1 MLYVLLI
8 VILLVAAVMLLRLRF
23 RLEFSDRRRA
33 VFAGLGRTGW
43 AFDFESRQ
51 SSLKLA
57 GLTVAKLKTEDE
69 KKARPKPEPKASRK
83 KKKKKKTKRKRP
95 LGDVLRV
102 APKVMKAA
110 ASYGL
115 SLLRALRLEELDGE
129 IKAGFDQP
137 DLTGTAYG
145 YYQAAAAAVP
155 GMGHRFRFQ
164 PDWDGPSLGG
174 SARVAVAIPLYRI
187 VVSTLVLILKL
198 PLRDLIKL
206 AIGKKKGDQ
215 DVQ

>member
-1 MLYVLLI
+1 
-8 VILLVAAVMLLRLRF
+8 MLLRLRF

-33 VFAGLGRTGW
+33 IFAGLGRTGW
-43 AFDFESRQ
+43 AFDFTSRRG
-51 SSLKLA
+51 SLKLA
-57 GLTVAKLKTEDE
+57 GFTVKELEAAE
-69 KKARPKPEPKASRK
+69 KKKVKPEPEPKPPPKPK
-83 KKKKKKTKRKRP
+83 KKRAKRERP
-95 LGDVLRV
+95 IGDMLRV
-102 APKVMKAA
+102 APKVMKAV

-145 YYQAAAAAVP
+145 YYQAAAATLP
-155 GMGHRFRFQ
+155 GIGDRFRYR
-164 PDWDGPSLGG
+164 PDWDGPSLAG
-174 SARVAVAIPLYRI
+174 SARVAVAIPLYSI
-187 VVSTLVLILKL
+187 VVSTVVLILKL